1 LCTRSTGRLDE
12 NAEWWWSAR
21 IDGGCHAD
29 LWCRFLSRQTS
40 QHHSGF
46 VGNNFLCFGRLF
58 WIRRYQK
65 HEICTDLRFDCRFR
79 RFGRCDYISLFIL
92 WVENYYTMKTL
103 ALIAHDGKKAEMV
116 AFVKDHVEFLRKAKL
131 VATGTTGSY
140 IQQTG
145 LEVELKLSGPKGGDA
160 QIAALAAEGSIDGI
174 IFFRDPL
181 GKHPHEPD
189 IQMLMR
195 ICDLWN
201 VPLAT
206 NPATGS
212 LIIEGLLEHE

>member
-1 LCTRSTGRLDE
+1 M
-12 NAEWWWSAR
+12 
-21 IDGGCHAD
+21 
-29 LWCRFLSRQTS
+29 
-40 QHHSGF
+40 
-46 VGNNFLCFGRLF
+46 
-58 WIRRYQK
+58 K
-65 HEICTDLRFDCRFR
+65 
-79 RFGRCDYISLFIL
+79 
-92 WVENYYTMKTL
+92 KTL

-116 AFVKDHVEFLRKAKL
+116 AFVKDHIESLRNAHL
-131 VATGTTGSY
+131 VATGTTGAY

-145 LEVELKLSGPKGGDA
+145 LAVELKLSGPKGGDA
-160 QIAALAAEGSIDGI
+160 QIAAMAAEGLVNGI

-195 ICDLWN
+195 ICDLYN

-212 LIIEGLLEHE
+212 LIIEGLLEDND